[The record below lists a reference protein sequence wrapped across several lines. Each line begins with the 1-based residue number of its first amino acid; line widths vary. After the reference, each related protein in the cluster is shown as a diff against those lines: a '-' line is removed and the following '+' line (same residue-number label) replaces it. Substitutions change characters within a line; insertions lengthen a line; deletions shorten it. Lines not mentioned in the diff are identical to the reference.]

1 MIRLEQLRLDANL
14 SVVDLAKA
22 AGVSPKVIYRLE
34 DKGEVGQITTI
45 ARLSTYFGVKSSE
58 LLMPAIKPS
67 QDRAA

>member
-14 SVVDLAKA
+14 SVTDLAEK

-34 DKGEVGQITTI
+34 EKGEVGQISSL

-58 LLMPAIKPS
+58 LLMPAVDPS
-67 QDRAA
+67 ERAA